1 MLKEL
6 EKRDKMIEEYKNKSN
21 FHLKELS
28 DEIYAKKENRFN
40 HQNKIIDDR
49 RININYKLIISLTN
63 DIKILLK

>member
-6 EKRDKMIEEYKNKSN
+6 EKIDKMIEEYKNKSN

-28 DEIYAKKENRFN
+28 DEIYDKMENRFN

-49 RININYKLIISLTN
+49 RINIKLNIS
-63 DIKILLK
+63 

>member
-6 EKRDKMIEEYKNKSN
+6 EKIDKMIEEYKNKSN

-49 RININYKLIISLTN
+49 RININL
-63 DIKILLK
+63 KI